1 MSYIFTMYTISYHKQ
16 AIKGLLKMPREAA
29 AKIRDE
35 LLVIA
40 QSPYTYAGDFKQLQ
54 GREGWRLRCGK
65 YRVLCRINDGELLI
79 LVVDAGPRGDIY
91 K

>member
-1 MSYIFTMYTISYHKQ
+1 MSYILTMYTINYHKQ
-16 AIKGLLKMPREAA
+16 AIKGLLKMPRETATKVRA
-29 AKIRDE
+29 E
-35 LLVIA
+35 LLIIA
-40 QSPYTYAGDFKQLQ
+40 QSPYTYQGDFKPLQ

-65 YRVLCRINDGELLI
+65 YRVICRIKDDELLI

>member
-1 MSYIFTMYTISYHKQ
+1 MYTVRYYKQ
-16 AIKGLLKMPREAA
+16 AIKGLLKMPRETAE
-29 AKIRDE
+29 KIRAE

-40 QSPYTYAGDFKQLQ
+40 QSPHAYPGDLKQLQ

-65 YRVLCRINDGELLI
+65 YRVLCRIDDEELLI